1 MEWIITA
8 GLVLNLAG
16 LVWTNIKL
24 AEFRQSNESLR
35 AALSARQTR
44 IKQAEASRARPHI
57 DAKVKTTI
65 RDTDDLPRSGRMG
78 PTLSRKN
85 SDARGQDQDD

>member
-24 AEFRQSNESLR
+24 AEVKQSQTSIR
-35 AALSARQTR
+35 VALTARQTR
-44 IKQAEASRARPHI
+44 VKQAEASKARPHI
-57 DAKVKTTI
+57 DSKAKTTI
-65 RDTDDLPRSGRMG
+65 RDTDDLPRTGRMG

-85 SDARGQDQDD
+85 SDARGQDQND